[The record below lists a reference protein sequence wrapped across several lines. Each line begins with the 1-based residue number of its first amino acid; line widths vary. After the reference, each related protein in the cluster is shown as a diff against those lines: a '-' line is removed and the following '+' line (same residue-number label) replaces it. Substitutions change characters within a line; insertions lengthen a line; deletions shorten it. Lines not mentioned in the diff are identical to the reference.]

1 MMNATVLSITTEDA
15 WLLVR
20 VLESWMGI
28 PRNFDDE
35 DTKRVTEIF
44 AVLLDM
50 AHRGSRKTH
59 KRGRL

>member
-50 AHRGSRKTH
+50 A
-59 KRGRL
+59 KRGERQKRCRR